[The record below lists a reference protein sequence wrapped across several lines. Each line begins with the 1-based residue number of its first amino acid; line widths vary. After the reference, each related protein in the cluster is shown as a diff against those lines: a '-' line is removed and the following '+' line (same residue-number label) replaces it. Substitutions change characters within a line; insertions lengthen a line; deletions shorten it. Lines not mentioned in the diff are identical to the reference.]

1 MVKKQLGK
9 LCGNGLLERINIIP
23 RNEESHFNFEMFPI
37 VDKT

>member
-9 LCGNGLLERINIIP
+9 PCGNGLLERINIIP